1 MLDFFRLKLANALEI
16 KPLFTHSYS
25 RLCDY
30 VFGTVLL
37 WRDMWP
43 VEFAVYE
50 EMLFLR
56 MQISGSGKP
65 DIRKVYM
72 LPVAD
77 DLDHALAIL
86 ETYQSGPKQFHNVP
100 YGELEILK
108 QRYPDI
114 SVEAIDIGGDYLYDA
129 GSMATLTGRKLHGQR
144 NHLNYFERTWS
155 YRLENI
161 TGSNVKDV
169 KEFIERKA
177 VSGSS
182 ALFQEGNNKTLEALD
197 NMDIYDFSSLVLYAE
212 DKVIGF
218 TLGTLVGD
226 TLYVTIEQAD
236 RDYRGVYPKLAS
248 AFVSSH
254 LDKGAVYVNREDD
267 IGDEGLRKSKMAW
280 NPCQIVER
288 FAVTVN

>member
-1 MLDFFRLKLANALEI
+1 MPDFFRLTLANALEI

-30 VFGTVLL
+30 IFGTVLL

-43 VEFAVYE
+43 MEFAVHE
-50 EMLFLR
+50 NMLFLR
-56 MQISGSGKP
+56 MEISGNGDADK
-65 DIRKVYM
+65 RTAYL

-77 DLDHALAIL
+77 DLDHALDVLDAF
-86 ETYQSGPKQFHNVP
+86 QSGSKFFINIP

-114 SVEAIDIGGDYLYDA
+114 SVEAVDIGGDYLYDA
-129 GSMATLTGRKLHGQR
+129 DSMAALKGRKLHGQR
-144 NHLNYFERTWS
+144 NHLNYFERTWA
-155 YRLENI
+155 YRLEEI
-161 TGSNVKDV
+161 SDKNVKDV

-177 VSGSS
+177 VSSSS

-197 NMDIYDFSSLVLYAE
+197 NMGIYSFSSLALYAE
-212 DKVIGF
+212 DRVIGF
-218 TLGTLVGD
+218 TLGTRVGD

-248 AFVSSH
+248 EFVKAH
-254 LDKGAVYVNREDD
+254 LESGIVFVNREDD
-267 IGDEGLRKSKMAW
+267 IGDEGLRRSKMAW

-288 FAVTVN
+288 FSVAVN

>member
-1 MLDFFRLKLANALEI
+1 MLDFFKLRLANALEI

-43 VEFAVYE
+43 VEFAVYDG
-50 EMLFLR
+50 MLFLR
-56 MQISGSGKP
+56 MEISPGQ
-65 DIRKVYM
+65 KVYM
-72 LPVAD
+72 LPIAD
-77 DLDHALAIL
+77 DLDHALDIL
-86 ETYQSGPKQFHNVP
+86 DNYQSGSKQFQNVP

-108 QRYPDI
+108 QRYTDI

-129 GSMATLTGRKLHGQR
+129 ESMAALKGRKLHGQR
-144 NHLNYFERTWS
+144 NHLNYFERTWA
-155 YRLENI
+155 YRLEKI

-182 ALFQEGNNKTLEALD
+182 ALFREGNNKTLEALD
-197 NMDIYDFSSLVLYAE
+197 NMDIYGFSSLVLYAE

-218 TLGTLVGD
+218 TLGTPVGD

-248 AFVSSH
+248 SFVSAH
-254 LDKGAVYVNREDD
+254 QDAGVVYVNREDD
-267 IGDEGLRKSKMAW
+267 IGDEGLRRSKMAW

-288 FAVTVN
+288 FSVVVN